1 MYLALGDP
9 LQKRNY
15 YRAGWIRF
23 RDEADMTVA
32 MNELTDK
39 KVAIYNPLLRFL
51 LTRRAIRSKA
61 SSFTLLT
68 LLSPL

>member
-23 RDEADMTVA
+23 CDDADMTAV

-39 KVAIYNPLLRFL
+39 KVTVSAFRTAQVLINATF
-51 LTRRAIRSKA
+51 
-61 SSFTLLT
+61 
-68 LLSPL
+68 

>member
-23 RDEADMTVA
+23 CDDADMTGV
-32 MNELTDK
+32 MTELTDK
-39 KVAIYNPLLRFL
+39 KVKISVPYRVAFVNV
-51 LTRRAIRSKA
+51 T
-61 SSFTLLT
+61 
-68 LLSPL
+68 

>member
-23 RDEADMTVA
+23 RDEADMTTV
-32 MNELTDK
+32 MTELTDK
-39 KVAIYNPLLRFL
+39 KVAICILLHVFL
-51 LTRRAIRSKA
+51 LTSRVRSKA

>member
-23 RDEADMTVA
+23 CDDVDMTVV

-39 KVAIYNPLLRFL
+39 KVAIYILHPIVLINKAVSD
-51 LTRRAIRSKA
+51 RRLQA
-61 SSFTLLT
+61 SCCSHC
-68 LLSPL
+68 

>member
-23 RDEADMTVA
+23 CDDADMTVV
-32 MNELTDK
+32 MTELTDK
-39 KVAIYNPLLRFL
+39 KVKISVPYRVAFVDVM
-51 LTRRAIRSKA
+51 
-61 SSFTLLT
+61 
-68 LLSPL
+68 